1 MTNDVAQPEQPEWL
15 VEAFARYARERG
27 DFPAVTDAT
36 TGESLTWAHL
46 WRRAGLVAR
55 GMLARG
61 VRVGDLV
68 SIALWNSVDFVVAD
82 VATWR
87 VGAVPQP
94 LSQKLAAPEFTAI
107 LEVADPALVVG
118 DDALAARFDVE
129 MVSVQ
134 RLAEEGASYEGELPV
149 VLSPSLKAPT
159 SGGSTGRPK
168 VILAGAPAALDA
180 TTLDVFRI
188 FSDTVSLVSA
198 PMHHNAPHMI
208 MFQTL
213 ARGGHAVLMQRFE
226 AEQVLANIEKYRCTM
241 LYVVPIMMHRMWNLP
256 DDVRSSYDI
265 SSIATVWHMGA
276 PCPPWLKQNW
286 IEWFGPEPI
295 MELYAGTEGQAMTV
309 IGGAE
314 WLSHYGSVGP
324 VVAGEILALDESGAS
339 VPVGAEGELWM
350 RRTEDRDETYRYLG
364 ADAKRLDRGDG
375 LVWESLGDI
384 GHFDA
389 DGFLYLHDRKT
400 DMILIGGV
408 NVFPAEIEAAL
419 EAYPAISSSAVIGL
433 PDEEYGNRIH
443 AIVQGADLDLDD
455 VHRFLATRLSPHKRP
470 RTIEVSDAPL
480 RDDAGKSR
488 RSALRAQRL

>member
-1 MTNDVAQPEQPEWL
+1 MTNDVAQSEQPEWL
-15 VEAFARYARERG
+15 VEAFARYASERG

-36 TGESLTWAHL
+36 TGESLTWAQL
-46 WRRAGLVAR
+46 WHRAELVAR

-61 VRVGDLV
+61 VRIGDLV
-68 SIALWNSVDFVVAD
+68 SIALWNGVDFVVAD

-118 DDALAARFDVE
+118 DDALAASFDVE
-129 MVSVQ
+129 MVSVD

-168 VILAGAPAALDA
+168 VILAGGPAALDA

-256 DDVRSSYDI
+256 DDVKSSYDI

-276 PCPPWLKQNW
+276 PCPPWLKQHW

-309 IGGAE
+309 IGGAD

-324 VVAGEILALDESGAS
+324 VVAGEILALDESGAQ

-364 ADAKRLDRGDG
+364 ADAKQLDRGDG

-455 VHRFLATRLSPHKRP
+455 VHRFLAARLSPHKRP
-470 RTIEVSDAPL
+470 RTIEVTDAPL